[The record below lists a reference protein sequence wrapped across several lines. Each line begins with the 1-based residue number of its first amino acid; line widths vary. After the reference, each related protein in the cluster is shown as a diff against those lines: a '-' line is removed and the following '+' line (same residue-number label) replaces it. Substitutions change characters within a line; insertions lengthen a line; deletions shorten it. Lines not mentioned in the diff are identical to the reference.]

1 MLTPIDNPRASRR
14 RIAWPRAREERD
26 GSSVTCRFVEEE
38 ARHSHHAAAAS
49 YPIVGS
55 LEAGEVRQWCYLDE
69 IVV

>member
-1 MLTPIDNPRASRR
+1 MEAASP
-14 RIAWPRAREERD
+14 AD
-26 GSSVTCRFVEEE
+26 SSKKKH
-38 ARHSHHAAAAS
+38 ASHHAAAAS